1 MFFYSQILFV
11 FYSIIYQY
19 IIYLLTRCIL
29 RVIGIDPGTA
39 ICGYGIIDVHGN
51 KLTAVHYGAIL
62 TDKSLPAADRL
73 LIIHAQLKSLIEE
86 YQPDTI
92 AVEEL
97 FFNKNAKTVIAV
109 GQARGVVLM
118 TGIQQGLQ
126 VAEYTPIQVK
136 QAVVGYGRATK
147 EQVTYMVQRLLNI
160 KQKPK
165 PDDVADALAVAICA
179 GHSCSSLY
187 RLK

>member
-1 MFFYSQILFV
+1 MRI
-11 FYSIIYQY
+11 
-19 IIYLLTRCIL
+19 
-29 RVIGIDPGTA
+29 IGIDPGTA
-39 ICGYGIIDVHGN
+39 ICGYGIIDVVGN
-51 KLTAVHYGAIL
+51 KLNVVHYGAIF
-62 TDKSLPAADRL
+62 TDKSLEAAERL
-73 LIIHAQLKSLIEE
+73 LIIHRELTGLIEE
-86 YQPDTI
+86 YKPQVI

-118 TGIQQGLQ
+118 TGQQHGLS
-126 VAEYTPIQVK
+126 VCEFTPIQVK
-136 QAVVGYGRATK
+136 LSVVGYGRATK

-160 KQKPK
+160 KEKPK

-187 RLK
+187 RLR